1 MLDWLEERT
10 ALPGL
15 WRRFAEHPVPG
26 GPRLRYVL
34 PAVLVYLLAQQLVL
48 GVLLAAHY
56 SPSASD
62 AWASTAYLND
72 QLASGW
78 FVRGLHHYGT
88 SAMILV
94 TVAYLGQL
102 AITGEYKRPREL
114 VWISTL
120 GLLLVT
126 MVLGITGNI
135 LPWDEQ
141 GYWAAQVELGI
152 MEQSPGGEAL
162 RTVVQGGGE
171 AGNLTLTRIFAVH
184 AFVLPLVAVALMAAI
199 VVLGRRARAREA
211 AAEPARA
218 QPFGAGQLLIDMLAM
233 ALMAGALVAVTVQSH
248 GSELYAPAD
257 PTSGF
262 QARPEWYFLFLFKLR
277 MFFEG
282 PLEPVAT
289 MVIPGAAAVFLVLA
303 PFVDAMAGRVGRVGV
318 LAVLGLM
325 LAGVVGLTA
334 LSITSDAANE
344 SYQEALVQAH
354 KEAER
359 ARGFAKEGVLPEGGP
374 AVFKN
379 DPEYKV
385 RALYK
390 EHCQNCHE
398 LDGWGGEEAPSLTD
412 YGSREWLFA
421 LIRDPNTER
430 FFGGTKHDE
439 MEAYPEVAANEEQ
452 TALTDE
458 QLHAVVEYLW
468 QLQGEPD
475 VDATL
480 AAQGKALWDD
490 EIDCSNCHEIEAG
503 LEGSGPNLLGRGS
516 VAWVARVIRSSS
528 RPDLFGEAAQMP
540 AFGEDKLDEAQLAE
554 LAAFVVRQRGAEVS
568 AEEAA
573 AAAAAA
579 TKEATAEPAAKPEPE
594 GEGEGEAEGEGDA
607 EDEDEVQLEDE
618 D

>member
-15 WRRFAEHPVPG
+15 WRRWVDHPVPG
-26 GPRLRYVL
+26 GPRLRNVL
-34 PAVLVYLLAQQLVL
+34 PAVLVYLLAQELVL

-56 SPSASD
+56 SPSATD

-72 QLASGW
+72 RLDAGW
-78 FVRGLHHYGT
+78 FVRGLHHYGA
-88 SAMILV
+88 SALILAA
-94 TVAYLGQL
+94 VAYLVQL
-102 AITGEYKRPREL
+102 AVTREYGRPREL

-120 GLLLVT
+120 GLLVVS
-126 MVLGITGNI
+126 MGLGVTGNI

-152 MEQSPGGEAL
+152 VEQTPGGEAL
-162 RTVVQGGGE
+162 RTVAQGGGE
-171 AGNLTLTRIFAVH
+171 AGNLTLTRLFALH
-184 AFVLPLVAVALMAAI
+184 AFVLPLVAVALVAGI
-199 VVLGRRARAREA
+199 VVLGRRAQAREA
-211 AAEPARA
+211 KTAARA
-218 QPFGAGQLLIDMLAM
+218 QPFGAGQLLVDLVAM
-233 ALMAGALVAVTVQSH
+233 ALVAAALVVVTMRTH

-262 QARPEWYFLFLFKLR
+262 QARPEWYFLALYQLR

-303 PFVDAMAGRVGRVGV
+303 PFVDGMAGRVGRIGV
-318 LAVLGLM
+318 LAALGLL

-334 LSITSDAANE
+334 VSIASDAGNE
-344 SYQEALVQAH
+344 SYKKALAQAH
-354 KEAER
+354 KQAER
-359 ARGFAKEGVLPEGGP
+359 ARGFAAEGVLPEGGP

-390 EHCQNCHE
+390 EHCENCHE
-398 LDGWGGEEAPSLTD
+398 LEGFGGEEAPSLTD
-412 YGSREWLFA
+412 YASREWLFA
-421 LIRDPNTER
+421 LVRDPNAKR

-439 MEAYPEVAANEEQ
+439 MEAYPEVAADDEQ
-452 TALTDE
+452 TALSDE

-468 QLQGEPD
+468 QLRGEPD

-490 EIDCSNCHEIEAG
+490 ELDCSNCHELQAG
-503 LEGSGPNLLGRGS
+503 AEGSGPTLLGHGS
-516 VAWVARVIRSSS
+516 VGWVARVIRDSSK
-528 RPDLFGEAAQMP
+528 PDLFGEAAQMP
-540 AFGEDKLDEAQLAE
+540 SFGEDKLSDAQLGE
-554 LAAFVVRQRGAEVS
+554 LAAFVVEQRGGEVS
-568 AEEAA
+568 AEAALAAAEAATKAA
-573 AAAAAA
+573 AAQ
-579 TKEATAEPAAKPEPE
+579 AEPKPEPE
-594 GEGEGEAEGEGDA
+594 GEGEEGEGEGEPEGEGEGEP
-607 EDEDEVQLEDE
+607 ED
-618 D
+618 